1 MGTKRK
7 AERMAGAKRGDTVR
21 VHFTGRLEDGT
32 VFDTSAERG
41 PYEFTIGESRI
52 VPGFSEAVIGM
63 KPGESK
69 TVEIPAKKAYGL
81 HRKEMIAV
89 IERSK
94 LVAHLNPEIGQRL
107 RIDQA
112 DGQKIPATVTKVSAS
127 SVTLDANHPLA
138 GKNLTFDIEL
148 LEIV

>member
-1 MGTKRK
+1 
-7 AERMAGAKRGDTVR
+7 MAGAKRGDTVR

-41 PYEFTIGESRI
+41 PYEFTVGESRI
-52 VPGFSEAVIGM
+52 VPGFTQAVIGM

-94 LVAHLNPEIGQRL
+94 LAAHLNPEIGQRL

-112 DGQKIPATVTKVSAS
+112 DGQEIPATVIKVSAS